1 MTIRDSETLDIQ
13 KQKCYTS
20 SHTNTFLRKAT
31 VNTYHSITKE
41 EKMGLLEFSWATITL
56 IDIGVL
62 SVSVLGLWWL
72 KNQVERYKTLSE
84 ELEKRYNTL
93 HREHETLQQENNA
106 LLLTY
111 ENLQQEFS
119 NFQSAADQRY
129 NALQQQQEILKE
141 ENQQE
146 FNNFQSAADQQY
158 NALQQEFSNFQST
171 SDRRYNTLQ
180 EESEERYNTLQEEWI
195 GRYNTL
201 KAEWEGRYNAL
212 QQQQEILKEENAT
225 LRAGLDALTR
235 EHKALQTAHD
245 RLSGRHA
252 ELVERVMPVFEIL
265 AREKLMEIN
274 ARNEN

>member
-1 MTIRDSETLDIQ
+1 MKSEIRKHLTSENKNATLLPN
-13 KQKCYTS
+13 
-20 SHTNTFLRKAT
+20 TNTFLRKTT
-31 VNTYHSITKE
+31 VNTYHRITRK

-62 SVSVLGLWWL
+62 SISVLGLWWL
-72 KNQVERYKTLSE
+72 KNQVDRYKTLSE

-93 HREHETLQQENNA
+93 HREHETLQQEHNT

-129 NALQQQQEILKE
+129 NALQQQQEILK
-141 ENQQE
+141 
-146 FNNFQSAADQQY
+146 A
-158 NALQQEFSNFQST
+158 
-171 SDRRYNTLQ
+171 
-180 EESEERYNTLQEEWI
+180 
-195 GRYNTL
+195 
-201 KAEWEGRYNAL
+201 
-212 QQQQEILKEENAT
+212 ENAT

-274 ARNEN
+274 AHNES

>member
-1 MTIRDSETLDIQ
+1 
-13 KQKCYTS
+13 
-20 SHTNTFLRKAT
+20 
-31 VNTYHSITKE
+31 
-41 EKMGLLEFSWATITL
+41 MGLLEFSWATITL

-72 KNQVERYKTLSE
+72 KNQVDRYKALSE

-106 LLLTY
+106 LLLTH
-111 ENLQQEFS
+111 EN
-119 NFQSAADQRY
+119 
-129 NALQQQQEILKE
+129 
-141 ENQQE
+141 
-146 FNNFQSAADQQY
+146 
-158 NALQQEFSNFQST
+158 LQQEFSNFQST

-195 GRYNTL
+195 GRS
-201 KAEWEGRYNAL
+201 NAL
-212 QQQQEILKEENAT
+212 QQEQEILKEENAT

-235 EHKALQTAHD
+235 KHKALQTAHD

-265 AREKLMEIN
+265 AREKLMETN